1 MSMVIRDLLRDNRF
15 WLVALLS
22 IALLVTL
29 ERVQVYANG
38 AWPQMRRD
46 AQRRPLAMGNRL
58 VWNTVMFLL
67 LPGVVM
73 LLAGVTILVWTHY
86 PQRGSIVLATFL
98 LVLPWA
104 TFIIGSIERLG
115 VNAYVR
121 RVGVALPLA
130 LCASLIL
137 ADLLLFTTLLDLVQG
152 TDLIHTI
159 RNVRR

>member
-1 MSMVIRDLLRDNRF
+1 MVIRDLLRDNRF

-22 IALLVTL
+22 IALFVTL

-46 AQRRPLAMGNRL
+46 TQRRPPAMGNRL

-67 LPGVVM
+67 LPGMVM

-98 LVLPWA
+98 LALPWA
-104 TFIIGSIERLG
+104 IFIIGSIERLG
-115 VNAYVR
+115 VSAYVQ
-121 RVGVALPLA
+121 RVGIALPLA

-137 ADLLLFTTLLDLVQG
+137 ADLLLFTTLLDLAQG